1 MLMFQM
7 WTIGEKIIF
16 FFFGEKFMRCDVMEK
31 KRLEEKDCV
40 DDRVLGLKDWT
51 SMRVAV
57 VRELK
62 SAMQAVEI
70 LTVQLDFI
78 DGVVRGFEDSVD
90 SRSGDFV
97 ERT

>member
-1 MLMFQM
+1 
-7 WTIGEKIIF
+7 
-16 FFFGEKFMRCDVMEK
+16 MEK

-40 DDRVLGLKDWT
+40 DDRVLCLKDWT

-78 DGVVRGFEDSVD
+78 DGVVRGFEGSDEVVVD
-90 SRSGDFV
+90 PRGGYGV